1 MKWEKD
7 LIIVTFS
14 SIIFGLASF
23 LFLRIPY
30 MVWGT
35 FDGAFAFS
43 FVLWSCYIG
52 MLYISIKLQSS
63 GDKKYIQ
70 WGIKAIVL
78 GILAAIVKMAFDTMT
93 EKLLVFVPD
102 MLTAAAIIEIVIIL
116 YGIMIISFLFIFVA
130 KRHMI
135 RSLTEIKKTGIVLA
149 CCLGIYAL
157 MMLYYRYQ
165 LYHWIERFSK
175 LEVMQEVGIEQ
186 GTLNLALKYAQSST
200 LPGAIIYTSFFI
212 IFWNFMKKITV

>member
-1 MKWEKD
+1 MDFSEKLNQPTYADDKSQELLEKLMGGEEKMKWEKD

-63 GDKKYIQ
+63 RDKKYIQ

-78 GILAAIVKMAFDTMT
+78 GILAAIVKMA
-93 EKLLVFVPD
+93 
-102 MLTAAAIIEIVIIL
+102 
-116 YGIMIISFLFIFVA
+116 
-130 KRHMI
+130 
-135 RSLTEIKKTGIVLA
+135 
-149 CCLGIYAL
+149 
-157 MMLYYRYQ
+157 
-165 LYHWIERFSK
+165 
-175 LEVMQEVGIEQ
+175 
-186 GTLNLALKYAQSST
+186 
-200 LPGAIIYTSFFI
+200 
-212 IFWNFMKKITV
+212 